1 MMESSG
7 SYDNVFRYCSRTMA
21 LNVLG
26 TELISCSTDPIT
38 GFFRDGC
45 CNTNAEDTG
54 MHTVC
59 VEVTDAFLA
68 YSKSVGNDLSTPLP
82 QYEFRGLQEGDRWC
96 LCMPRWIEAY
106 NANAA
111 PRIVLEATHISVIEH
126 IDLEIL
132 ERFAVAE

>member
-1 MMESSG
+1 
-7 SYDNVFRYCSRTMA
+7 MA

-26 TELISCSTDPIT
+26 TELAPCSLEPLT

-45 CNTNAEDTG
+45 CNTNADDHG

-59 VEVTDAFLA
+59 CQVTDAFLEF
-68 YSKSVGNDLSTPLP
+68 SKAVGNDLSTPVP
-82 QYEFRGLQEGDRWC
+82 QYGFEGLKDGDRWC

-111 PRIVLEATHISVIEH
+111 PRVVLEATHVSVLEH
-126 IDLEIL
+126 IDLDL
-132 ERFAVAE
+132 LQRFAVA

>member
-1 MMESSG
+1 
-7 SYDNVFRYCSRTMA
+7 MA

-26 TELISCSTDPIT
+26 TELAPCSLEPLT

-45 CNTNAEDTG
+45 CNTNADDHG

-59 VEVTDAFLA
+59 VQVTAEFLE
-68 YSKSVGNDLSTPLP
+68 YSQSVGNDLSTPVP
-82 QYEFRGLQEGDRWC
+82 QYEFLGLSEGDRWC

-111 PRIVLEATHISVIEH
+111 PRVVLEATHVSVLEH
-126 IDLEIL
+126 IDLDL
-132 ERFAVAE
+132 LQRFAVA